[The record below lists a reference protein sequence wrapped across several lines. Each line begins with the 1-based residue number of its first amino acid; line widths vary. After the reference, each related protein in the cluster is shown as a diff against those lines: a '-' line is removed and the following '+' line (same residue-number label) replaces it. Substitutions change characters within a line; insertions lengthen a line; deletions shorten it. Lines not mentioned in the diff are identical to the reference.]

1 MISKMIFFDTWL
13 KWKPYLVSIYFQIK
27 TILEQ
32 TLCRILQKTFFERAF
47 PTTFIQT
54 WKLCVTKR
62 SLDTW
67 HMAHDTWH
75 LTLDTWQQRLWRQWY
90 HHHRQSL
97 SLTFSLTIISG
108 GGSSSCCKSTN
119 KNSTK
124 DEAIFLF
131 TFLLLNSYQSIML
144 PKKTINYDNDWIDQK
159 RTMTSIKLT
168 MIKLIRTETTIKLIK
183 KPKSNKKVNKD
194 KNGI

>member
-1 MISKMIFFDTWL
+1 MIFFDAWL

-27 TILEQ
+27 TILVQ

-75 LTLDTWQQRLWRQWY
+75 MTHDTWHLTLDTWQQRPWRQWY

-144 PKKTINYDNDWIDQK
+144 PEKTINDDNDWIDQK

-168 MIKLIRTETTIKLIK
+168 MIKLIRTETTINLIK
-183 KPKSNKKVNKD
+183 KPKSNKKEK
-194 KNGI
+194 